1 MSDKSLNKLMAV
13 AFFLVLTVSAWVI
26 TQYVAATLN
35 YQKALFWCIYTGT
48 DYKIYFP
55 FAFFAWDYSFGHEA
69 ERLFSSSY
77 GHFAMLTMIAT
88 LVLIFIRVSLKAKL
102 TDNHGSARFASEE
115 EIAKTD
121 LLDGKGVFLGIT
133 EAGKYIRDNAYT
145 HLFLCAPSRSGKGV
159 GLIIP
164 TLLYW
169 AHSVIV
175 TDVKGENWAFT
186 AGWRKKM
193 GHIVLKFDPT
203 NVSYADNNGHFS
215 YQGGGGSCRFNPF
228 DEIRIGTPKEVGDT
242 QNICRILVD
251 PTGKGYEGSNAH
263 WTNNAADLLIGI
275 VLHLK
280 YSRPTVN
287 ITTVIDFLAED
298 TDGLQAHLMKI
309 LEEVKSGASF
319 HDNTGYIL
327 QASTLRDEKIYFHPY
342 VQQIFTKM
350 ASTPDKE
357 FGSIQSTLETA
368 LQIYRDPVIANN
380 LSASDFTIAD
390 LMNNERPVSLYL
402 IVPPSD
408 IDRMMPAFRLIVEL
422 LYRRNVEKMEFD
434 VGSKKTKENK
444 HRLLMLLDE
453 FPALGKMET
462 FETAMGVIAGYGI
475 KAFIICQSVQQINK
489 IYGKDNGIIS
499 NCEVRVFFAPND
511 DVTPKFLSSLMGKKT
526 VESHSKSTNS
536 AVITMGAKS
545 YSYNEMSRDLM
556 TPDEI
561 STMDRSKEIVLKTGV
576 RPILGRKI
584 TWYNNPHFKDRPCDP
599 PAASDRI
606 PHVEVDW
613 RKAALA
619 KIGYEEEQPDKE
631 QAENK
636 EPDESI
642 TTGDLEEMPDP
653 MEELDE

>member
-1 MSDKSLNKLMAV
+1 MSDKTLKKIMAACFV
-13 AFFLVLTVSAWVI
+13 VIITGSAAAM
-26 TQYVAATLN
+26 TQFVAAKLN
-35 YQKALFWCIYTGT
+35 YQEALYWSLFDAG
-48 DYKIYFP
+48 DYKIYCP
-55 FAFFAWDYSFGHEA
+55 FAFFAWDQSFGHEA
-69 ERLFSSSY
+69 KRLFVTAY
-77 GHFAMLTMIAT
+77 GYFGLLSMALT
-88 LVLIFIRVSLKAKL
+88 LVLIFVRVSLSSKT
-102 TDNHGSARFASEE
+102 TDNHGSARFASDE
-115 EIAKTD
+115 EISKTD
-121 LLDGKGVFLGIT
+121 LFDGKGVFLGIT
-133 EAGKYIRDNAYT
+133 DNGKYIRDNAYT

-169 AHSVIV
+169 AHSVVV

-186 AGWRKKM
+186 AGWRQKM
-193 GHIVLKFDPT
+193 GHKVLKFDPT
-203 NVSYADNNGHFS
+203 NVNYQDADGHFNYS
-215 YQGGGGSCRFNPF
+215 GGGGSCRFNPF
-228 DEIRIGTPKEVGDT
+228 DEIRVGTPKEVGDT

-251 PTGKGYEGSNAH
+251 PTGKGYEGNNAH

-280 YSRPTVN
+280 YTRPEVN

-309 LEEVKSGASF
+309 LAAVQDQTLF
-319 HDNTGYIL
+319 HDETGCIL
-327 QASTLRDEKIYFHPY
+327 QAATLRNEKVYFHPY
-342 VQQIFTKM
+342 VHQIFTKM

-380 LSASDFTIAD
+380 LSTSDFTISD
-390 LMNNERPVSLYL
+390 LMNYERPVSLYL

-499 NCEVRVFFAPND
+499 NCEVRVFFSPND
-511 DVTPKFLSSLMGKKT
+511 DVTPKFLSGLMGKKT
-526 VESHSKSTNS
+526 VQSHSTSTNS
-536 AVITMGAKS
+536 ALITMGPKS
-545 YSYNEMSRDLM
+545 YNYQEMSRELM
-556 TPDEI
+556 TADEI
-561 STMDRSKEIVLKTGV
+561 SSMDRSKEIILKTAL
-576 RPILGRKI
+576 RPILGKKI
-584 TWYNNPHFKDRPCDP
+584 TWYNNPHFMDRPCDP
-599 PAASDRI
+599 PAVSDRI
-606 PHVEVDW
+606 EHKKIDW
-613 RKAALA
+613 RQAALDRLGA
-619 KIGYEEEQPDKE
+619 EEKEPEKEEQPE
-631 QAENK
+631 
-636 EPDESI
+636 
-642 TTGDLEEMPDP
+642 LEAFTE
-653 MEELDE
+653 EELPDDIEEIE